1 MNSQIGFNFWDNN
14 DSIKQDFIV
23 FKEIII
29 DRKSK
34 YSASG
39 GKIKSEEDIKIFL
52 AKLKKDIYFQKA
64 DHNSFAY
71 RFVWENNI
79 LIEGKNDDGETWAGM
94 CILRELQRKDMKNI
108 IVVITRYF
116 WGIYLQNDRYKN
128 VIEATKIF
136 IEKCESMD
144 F

>member
-1 MNSQIGFNFWDNN
+1 MNNQIGFNFWHND
-14 DSIKQDFIV
+14 DSIKKDFII

-34 YSASG
+34 YSSSW

-52 AKLKKDIYFQKA
+52 TMLKKDIYFQKA

-79 LIEGKNDDGETWAGM
+79 LIEGKNDDGENWAGM
-94 CILRELQRKDMKNI
+94 CILRELQREDMKNI
-108 IVVITRYF
+108 IIVITRYF
-116 WGIYLQNDRYKN
+116 WWIYLQNDRYKN

-136 IEKCESMD
+136 IEKCRK
-144 F
+144 